1 MARVASWLRF
11 AAPPSSTPLR
21 RSRPRWGGA
30 AGGNLPR
37 CSLCFVGFLRG
48 TEFLQ
53 LDSYCAQHSFWV
65 TGITSDPSS
74 WTLDWRLCCRH
85 ADDCA
90 VFASSSC
97 LIAALCTLLLF
108 YTHTGRW
115 VCELKGSKW
124 VAAKV
129 DCFTCCDAPGDVT
142 KLGGGISTFPSNH
155 SFSGGIPWSANLRG
169 DSEHLALRDDAA
181 ARQLPARGHASEIQQ
196 LWLSQRG
203 GGGAWRSRTARACP

>member
-30 AGGNLPR
+30 AGGNLPC

-115 VCELKGSKW
+115 VCELKGSK
-124 VAAKV
+124 K
-129 DCFTCCDAPGDVT
+129 TLKHSLYGMSGS
-142 KLGGGISTFPSNH
+142 KGG
-155 SFSGGIPWSANLRG
+155 L
-169 DSEHLALRDDAA
+169 LYL
-181 ARQLPARGHASEIQQ
+181 L
-196 LWLSQRG
+196 
-203 GGGAWRSRTARACP
+203 WRSRWCD

>member
-1 MARVASWLRF
+1 MSSWTSALHHSAFISTATLTTTCWRTSSCSTGCLSASTAASSSSKTSSGTRSAAGPSMARVASWLRF

-30 AGGNLPR
+30 AGGNLPC

-65 TGITSDPSS
+65 TAITSEPSS

-115 VCELKGSKW
+115 VCELKGSKKTLKTELMDE
-124 VAAKV
+124 AKHW
-129 DCFTCCDAPGDVT
+129 TC
-142 KLGGGISTFPSNH
+142 
-155 SFSGGIPWSANLRG
+155 SG
-169 DSEHLALRDDAA
+169 
-181 ARQLPARGHASEIQQ
+181 
-196 LWLSQRG
+196 
-203 GGGAWRSRTARACP
+203 

>member
-30 AGGNLPR
+30 AGGNLPC

-53 LDSYCAQHSFWV
+53 LDSYCAQHCFWV

-115 VCELKGSKW
+115 VCELKGSKKTLKHSLYG
-124 VAAKV
+124 VSGSK
-129 DCFTCCDAPGDVT
+129 
-142 KLGGGISTFPSNH
+142 GG
-155 SFSGGIPWSANLRG
+155 L
-169 DSEHLALRDDAA
+169 LYL
-181 ARQLPARGHASEIQQ
+181 L
-196 LWLSQRG
+196 
-203 GGGAWRSRTARACP
+203 WRSRWCD